1 MIETVLDNFIVLY
14 SKNTN
19 KNFVELLQK
28 IEITPSAKNVWAI
41 SSLHNVEDTNHVVNQ
56 KIADLLNYEDPV
68 LDILSVDFLKTN
80 LEQSIKKNN
89 LKFEMQNYIFP
100 FLYDY
105 TKKYELSV
113 KKIKNFTICEQIKSS
128 DFHNDLD
135 RYGVQKHF
143 YTILVALNDDYVG
156 GEIQFK
162 NRIGNETIKLSAGD
176 VLIYP
181 ANNNYAH
188 RELEVTSGTKYTA
201 IAYF

>member
-19 KNFVELLQK
+19 KNFVELLQE
-28 IEITPSAKNVWAI
+28 IETAPSTKNVWAI
-41 SSLHNVEDTNHVVNQ
+41 SSLHNIEDTDHVVNQ
-56 KIADLLNYEDPV
+56 KIADLLNYEGLMSD
-68 LDILSVDFLKTN
+68 LLSSDLLKTN

-105 TKKYELSV
+105 IEKYGLSV
-113 KKIKNFTICEQIKSS
+113 KRVKNFKICEQIKSS

-135 RYGVQKHF
+135 KYAAQKHF
-143 YTILVALNDDYVG
+143 YTIIVALNDDYVG

>member
-19 KNFVELLQK
+19 KHFVELLQK
-28 IEITPSAKNVWAI
+28 IETAPATKNVWTI
-41 SSLHNVEDTNHVVNQ
+41 SSLYNEEETDHVVNQ
-56 KIADLLNYEDPV
+56 KIVDLSNYKDPV
-68 LDILSVDFLKTN
+68 SNISDIDVLKTN
-80 LEQSIKKNN
+80 FEQSFKKNN
-89 LKFEMQNYIFP
+89 LKFEIQNYTFP

-105 TKKYELSV
+105 IGKYGLSV
-113 KKIKNFTICEQIKSS
+113 KKIKSFKICEQIKSS

-135 RYGVQKHF
+135 RYAEQKHF
-143 YTILVALNDDYVG
+143 YTIIVALNDDYVG

-181 ANNNYAH
+181 ANNSYAH

>member
-1 MIETVLDNFIVLY
+1 VIKTVLDNFIVLY

-41 SSLHNVEDTNHVVNQ
+41 SSLHNVEDTDHVVNQ
-56 KIADLLNYEDPV
+56 KIADLSNYKDPV
-68 LDILSVDFLKTN
+68 SNILGIDVLKTN
-80 LEQSIKKNN
+80 FEQSIKKNN

-105 TKKYELSV
+105 IKEYELSV
-113 KKIKNFTICEQIKSS
+113 KKIKSFKICEQIKSS
-128 DFHNDLD
+128 GFHNDLD
-135 RYGVQKHF
+135 KYAAQKHF

-181 ANNNYAH
+181 ANNSYEH

>member
-1 MIETVLDNFIVLY
+1 VIETVLDNFIVLY

-19 KNFVELLQK
+19 KNFVELLQE
-28 IEITPSAKNVWAI
+28 IETAPSTKNVWAI
-41 SSLHNVEDTNHVVNQ
+41 SSLHNIEDTDHVVNQ
-56 KIADLLNYEDPV
+56 KIADLLNYEGLMSD
-68 LDILSVDFLKTN
+68 LLSSDLLKTN

-105 TKKYELSV
+105 IEKYGLSV
-113 KKIKNFTICEQIKSS
+113 KRVKNFKICEQIKSS

-135 RYGVQKHF
+135 KYAAQKHF
-143 YTILVALNDDYVG
+143 YTIIVALNDDYVG

>member
-19 KNFVELLQK
+19 KNFVELLQE
-28 IEITPSAKNVWAI
+28 IETTPSTKNVWAI
-41 SSLHNVEDTNHVVNQ
+41 SSLHNAEDTDHVVNQ
-56 KIADLLNYEDPV
+56 KIADLLNYENLMPD
-68 LDILSVDFLKTN
+68 LLNSDLLKTN

-89 LKFEMQNYIFP
+89 LKFEIQNYIFP

-105 TKKYELSV
+105 IKKYELSV
-113 KKIKNFTICEQIKSS
+113 KRVKNFKICEQIKSS

-135 RYGVQKHF
+135 KYAAQKHF
-143 YTILVALNDDYVG
+143 YTIIVALNDDYVG

-162 NRIGNETIKLSAGD
+162 NRVGNETIKLSAGD

>member
-19 KNFVELLQK
+19 KNFVELLQE
-28 IEITPSAKNVWAI
+28 IETAPSTKNVWAI
-41 SSLHNVEDTNHVVNQ
+41 SSLHNVEDTDHVVNQ
-56 KIADLLNYEDPV
+56 KIADLLNYEGLMSD
-68 LDILSVDFLKTN
+68 LLGSDLLKTN

-105 TKKYELSV
+105 IEKYGLSV
-113 KKIKNFTICEQIKSS
+113 KRVKNFKICEQIKSS

-135 RYGVQKHF
+135 KYGAQKHF
-143 YTILVALNDDYVG
+143 YTIIVALNDDYVG

-162 NRIGNETIKLSAGD
+162 NRIGNEAIKLFAGD

-181 ANNNYAH
+181 SNNNYAH

>member
-1 MIETVLDNFIVLY
+1 MIETILDNFIVLY
-14 SKNTN
+14 SKNIN

-28 IEITPSAKNVWAI
+28 IETAPSTKNVWSI
-41 SSLHNVEDTNHVVNQ
+41 SSLYNIEDTNHVVNQ
-56 KIADLLNYEDPV
+56 KIVNLSNYKDPV
-68 LDILSVDFLKTN
+68 SNISDVDSLKNN
-80 LEQSIKKNN
+80 LEQSIEKNN
-89 LKFEMQNYIFP
+89 LKFEIQNYVFP

-105 TKKYELSV
+105 IEKYGLSV
-113 KKIKNFTICEQIKSS
+113 KKIKNFKICEQIKSS

-135 RYGVQKHF
+135 KYAAQKHF
-143 YTILVALNDDYVG
+143 YTIIVALNDDYIG

-162 NRIGNETIKLSAGD
+162 DRIGNETIKLSAGD

-188 RELEVTSGTKYTA
+188 REFEVTSGTKYTA

>member
-1 MIETVLDNFIVLY
+1 MIKTVLDNFIVLY

-28 IEITPSAKNVWAI
+28 IETAPSTKNVWAI
-41 SSLHNVEDTNHVVNQ
+41 SSLYNLEGTDHVVNQ
-56 KIADLLNYEDPV
+56 KIVDLSNYEDLTSNKAE
-68 LDILSVDFLKTN
+68 LDALKTN

-89 LKFEMQNYIFP
+89 LKFEIQNYIFP

-105 TKKYELSV
+105 IEKYELSI
-113 KKIKNFTICEQIKSS
+113 KKIKNFKICEQIKSS

-135 RYGVQKHF
+135 KYAEQKHF

>member
-1 MIETVLDNFIVLY
+1 VIETVLDNFIVLY

-19 KNFVELLQK
+19 KNFVELLQE
-28 IEITPSAKNVWAI
+28 IETAPSTKNVWAI
-41 SSLHNVEDTNHVVNQ
+41 SSLHNVEDTDHVVNQ
-56 KIADLLNYEDPV
+56 KIADLLNYEGLMSD
-68 LDILSVDFLKTN
+68 LLGSDLLKTN

-105 TKKYELSV
+105 IEKYGLSV
-113 KKIKNFTICEQIKSS
+113 KRVKNFKICEQIKSS

-135 RYGVQKHF
+135 KYGAQKHF
-143 YTILVALNDDYVG
+143 YTIIVALNDDYVG

-162 NRIGNETIKLSAGD
+162 NRIGNEAIKLFAGD

-181 ANNNYAH
+181 SNNNYAH

>member
-1 MIETVLDNFIVLY
+1 MIKTVLDNFIVLY

-28 IEITPSAKNVWAI
+28 IEIAPSTKNVWAI
-41 SSLHNVEDTNHVVNQ
+41 SSLHNGEDTNHVVNQ
-56 KIADLLNYEDPV
+56 KIADLLNYED
-68 LDILSVDFLKTN
+68 LLSDILSVDLLKIN

-105 TKKYELSV
+105 IKEYELSV
-113 KKIKNFTICEQIKSS
+113 KKIKNFKICEQIKSS

-135 RYGVQKHF
+135 KYAVQKHF

-162 NRIGNETIKLSAGD
+162 NRIGNEAIKLSAGD

-181 ANNNYAH
+181 ANNSYEH